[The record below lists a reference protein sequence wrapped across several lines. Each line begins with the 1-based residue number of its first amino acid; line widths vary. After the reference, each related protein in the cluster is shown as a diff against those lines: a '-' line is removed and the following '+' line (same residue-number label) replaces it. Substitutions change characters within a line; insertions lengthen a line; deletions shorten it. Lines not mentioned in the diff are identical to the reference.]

1 MKSLQFGMVYNLN
14 ELRAFL
20 AVVETGSLGR
30 AADKMNLTQPALSR
44 IIKRLEEA
52 VGEPLFE
59 RHSGGMRLT
68 AFGTAL
74 APHAQTLSQEEQIA
88 RNEMNRLRGL
98 ATGVLRIGVT
108 AGTSAIF
115 APTAIAAYLDRW
127 PGIEIEVTEGIWNGL
142 VEKLENYHL
151 DLLIAPETI
160 ETERTVAGDEKW
172 SETMR
177 VVVGAQHP
185 LLSRPQVTMEDL
197 LQERWCFVPKNTEP
211 HNRLMAL
218 FLDEG
223 LSAPTVTV
231 SSLSIPLLKSL
242 VTQSGFI
249 SWLGRPMYLA
259 ELQAGMVQEIMVE
272 GMNQERRFSTYY
284 RRFGR
289 LPGPALKFLDE
300 IQNLINK
307 KSVKT

>member
-1 MKSLQFGMVYNLN
+1 
-14 ELRAFL
+14 
-20 AVVETGSLGR
+20 
-30 AADKMNLTQPALSR
+30 
-44 IIKRLEEA
+44 
-52 VGEPLFE
+52 
-59 RHSGGMRLT
+59 
-68 AFGTAL
+68 
-74 APHAQTLSQEEQIA
+74 
-88 RNEMNRLRGL
+88 
-98 ATGVLRIGVT
+98 
-108 AGTSAIF
+108 
-115 APTAIAAYLDRW
+115 
-127 PGIEIEVTEGIWNGL
+127 
-142 VEKLENYHL
+142 
-151 DLLIAPETI
+151 
-160 ETERTVAGDEKW
+160 
-172 SETMR
+172 
-177 VVVGAQHP
+177 
-185 LLSRPQVTMEDL
+185 L

-218 FLDEG
+218 FLDKG

>member
-1 MKSLQFGMVYNLN
+1 MVYNLN

-30 AADKMNLTQPALSR
+30 AADRMNLTQPALSR

-74 APHAQTLSQEEQIA
+74 TPHAQTLSQEEQVA
-88 RNEMNRLRGL
+88 RKEMNRLRGL

-160 ETERTVAGDEKW
+160 ETERTVAGKEKW

-177 VVVGAQHP
+177 VVVGAHHP
-185 LLSRPQVTMEDL
+185 LLVKPQVTMEDL
-197 LQERWCFVPKNTEP
+197 LHERWCFVPKNTEP
-211 HNRLMAL
+211 HSRLMGL
-218 FLDEG
+218 FLDQG
-223 LSAPTVTV
+223 LAAPTITV

-242 VTQSGFI
+242 VTQSGFV

-259 ELQAGMVQEIMVE
+259 ELQAGMVQEIVVE
-272 GMNQERRFSTYY
+272 GLNQERRFSTYY

-300 IQNLINK
+300 IQMLINK
-307 KSVKT
+307 KAGKT